1 MLYRLMRRAGR
12 RRKRG
17 FTLVEAAVAIAV
29 FAVSAAMLAMILF
42 TATQMVQYSLA
53 YDADR
58 EALMEFIASGNETGS
73 DRITVEVIKEGE
85 PGTEQFT
92 LDLSKGKVK
101 VDGEYII
108 YTLNDTGRRYSIFV
122 AGGA

>member
-1 MLYRLMRRAGR
+1 MLYRLMRRAIR

-53 YDADR
+53 YDSDR
-58 EALMEFIASGNETGS
+58 EALMEFIASGSETGS

>member
-1 MLYRLMRRAGR
+1 MLYRVMRQARR

-58 EALMEFIASGNETGS
+58 EALMEFIASGSETGS

>member
-1 MLYRLMRRAGR
+1 MLYRVMRRAIR

-53 YDADR
+53 YDSDR
-58 EALMEFIASGNETGS
+58 EALMEFIASGSETGS
-73 DRITVEVIKEGE
+73 HRITVEVIKEGE

-92 LDLSKGKVK
+92 LDLSRGKVK

>member
-1 MLYRLMRRAGR
+1 MLYRVMRRATR

-53 YDADR
+53 YDSDR
-58 EALMEFIASGNETGS
+58 EALMEFIASGSETGS

>member
-1 MLYRLMRRAGR
+1 MLYRLMRRAIR

-58 EALMEFIASGNETGS
+58 EALMEFIASGSETGS

>member
-1 MLYRLMRRAGR
+1 MLYRVMRQAIR

-58 EALMEFIASGNETGS
+58 EALMEFIASGSETGS

>member
-1 MLYRLMRRAGR
+1 MLYRVMRRAIR

-58 EALMEFIASGNETGS
+58 EALMEFIASGSETGS

>member
-53 YDADR
+53 YDSDR
-58 EALMEFIASGNETGS
+58 EALMEFIASGSETGS

>member
-1 MLYRLMRRAGR
+1 MLYRVMRRAGR

-53 YDADR
+53 YDSDR
-58 EALMEFIASGNETGS
+58 EALMEFIASGSETGS

-92 LDLSKGKVK
+92 LDLSRGKVK

>member
-1 MLYRLMRRAGR
+1 MLYRVMRRAIR

-17 FTLVEAAVAIAV
+17 YTLVEAAVAIAV

-53 YDADR
+53 YDSDR
-58 EALMEFIASGNETGS
+58 EALMEFIASGSETGS

>member
-1 MLYRLMRRAGR
+1 MLYRVMRQARR

-58 EALMEFIASGNETGS
+58 EALMEFIASGSETGS

-92 LDLSKGKVK
+92 LDLSRGKVK

>member
-1 MLYRLMRRAGR
+1 MLYRVMRQARR

-53 YDADR
+53 YDSDR
-58 EALMEFIASGNETGS
+58 EALMEFIASGSETGS

>member
-1 MLYRLMRRAGR
+1 MLYRVMRRAGR

-53 YDADR
+53 YDSDR
-58 EALMEFIASGNETGS
+58 EALMEFSASGSETGS

-92 LDLSKGKVK
+92 LDLSRGKVK

>member
-1 MLYRLMRRAGR
+1 MLYRVMRRARR
-12 RRKRG
+12 RRKGG

-53 YDADR
+53 YDSDR
-58 EALMEFIASGNETGS
+58 EALMEFIASGSETGS

>member
-1 MLYRLMRRAGR
+1 M
-12 RRKRG
+12 
-17 FTLVEAAVAIAV
+17 EAAVAIAV

-58 EALMEFIASGNETGS
+58 EALMEFIASGSETGS

>member
-1 MLYRLMRRAGR
+1 MLYRVMRRARR

-58 EALMEFIASGNETGS
+58 EALMEFIASGSETGS

-108 YTLNDTGRRYSIFV
+108 YTRNDTGRRYSIVV

>member
-1 MLYRLMRRAGR
+1 MLYRVMRRAIR
-12 RRKRG
+12 RWKRG

-53 YDADR
+53 YDSDR
-58 EALMEFIASGNETGS
+58 EALMEFIASGSETGS

>member
-1 MLYRLMRRAGR
+1 MLYRVMRRAGR

-53 YDADR
+53 YDSDR
-58 EALMEFIASGNETGS
+58 EALMEFIASGSETGS

>member
-1 MLYRLMRRAGR
+1 MLYRVMRRAIR

-53 YDADR
+53 YDSDR
-58 EALMEFIASGNETGS
+58 EALMEFIASGSETGS

>member
-1 MLYRLMRRAGR
+1 MLYRVMRRAIR

-53 YDADR
+53 YDSDR
-58 EALMEFIASGNETGS
+58 EALMEFIASGSETGS

-92 LDLSKGKVK
+92 LDLSRGKVK

>member
-1 MLYRLMRRAGR
+1 MLYRVMRRAGR

-58 EALMEFIASGNETGS
+58 EALMEFIASGSETGS

>member
-1 MLYRLMRRAGR
+1 MLYRVMRRAIG

-53 YDADR
+53 YDSDR
-58 EALMEFIASGNETGS
+58 EALMEFIASGSETGS

>member
-1 MLYRLMRRAGR
+1 MLYRVMRRAIR

-58 EALMEFIASGNETGS
+58 EALMEFIASGSETGS

-92 LDLSKGKVK
+92 LDLSRGKVK